1 MRVVE
6 FFRNLASEAGLDKKH
21 LRFFIAALSLI
32 FFATTLIH
40 LSIEIRQTSTSK
52 GILYATD
59 NDSGRAIQTAQLSHW
74 YKSNH
79 FAPYG
84 NFYFRIAHTLAKLSP
99 LNQDPGWTEAEN
111 EDIRHHFALALTSL
125 FALAI
130 LAIFLV
136 YLLLRD
142 LVWSLLLGNV
152 LFHLGIIDQTWTY
165 FIFRAH
171 PDHLLMLFV
180 AFAIY
185 FTLRYSSTFSRRD
198 FILAGLTW
206 GVATAT
212 KTVTILF
219 IPSFLFLFFSQGLN
233 KKSFKTGMA
242 FIGYMLIAYLI
253 IGFPQNFG
261 FYKHINFLLH
271 ESKSSRM
278 GNLFSIQQFAT
289 LIFDQ
294 TKYLILAFIPIHV
307 LFGRQEKLLNWRIL
321 GFLGIAL
328 VVLFS
333 RRMLM
338 PQTHHPM
345 PFVAMILVVVI
356 FAIKLIPPLKFKYKE
371 ALFIVASMTALIL
384 LSDFPKSIADQ
395 KNAQLSCRPE
405 ITSLLQQVKELQKDG
420 STQLLREPYF
430 PFESGN
436 EKTKQIWGIQID
448 DLDKYEAQL
457 FGTKRFFGQ
466 QYLADYPNDPNKTKE
481 EWDRNQAF
489 YKKVLFENS
498 FTTPAGRN
506 FKKIHE
512 DECGFMLFQE
522 QK

>member
-1 MRVVE
+1 MRVVN
-6 FFRNLASEAGLDKKH
+6 FFKNLIQEAQLKRKH
-21 LRFFIAALSLI
+21 LRFFIAVVSLL
-32 FFATTLIH
+32 FFSTTLIH
-40 LSIEIRQTSTSK
+40 LSLEIRETSTSK

-84 NFYFRIAHTLAKLSP
+84 NLYFRIAHTLAKISP
-99 LNQDPGWTEAEN
+99 ANENPGWSQAEN

-130 LAIFLV
+130 LAIFLA

-142 LVWSLLLGNV
+142 VVWSLLVGNV
-152 LFHLGIIDQTWTY
+152 LFHIGIIDQTWTY

-180 AFAIY
+180 SFAIY
-185 FTLRYSSTFSRRD
+185 FTLRYSSTLSRRD

-233 KKSFKTGMA
+233 KESVKKGLA

-261 FYKHINFLLH
+261 FYKHLNFLLH

-278 GNLFSIQQFAT
+278 GNMFSIQQFAI

-294 TKYLILAFIPIHV
+294 TKFLILAFIPLH
-307 LFGRQEKLLNWRIL
+307 LFFGKQEKLLNWRML

-328 VVLFS
+328 LVLFS

-356 FAIKLIPPLKFKYKE
+356 FGLKLISPLKFKYKQLLLVVTSL
-371 ALFIVASMTALIL
+371 AALIL
-384 LSDFPKSIADQ
+384 LNDFPKSIADQ
-395 KNAQLSCRPE
+395 KKAQLHCRSE
-405 ITSLLQQVKELQKDG
+405 IITLLNKVKEMQKDG
-420 STQLLREPYF
+420 SQLVREPYF

-436 EKTKQIWGIQID
+436 EKTKQVWGIKIS

-466 QYLADYPNDPNKTKE
+466 QYLTDYPNDPNKTKE

-489 YKKVLFENS
+489 YKKVLFDDS
-498 FTTPAGRN
+498 FTTPAGRK

-522 QK
+522 EK